1 MQPFNS
7 TVNLPHSRTLHQ
19 AMWFYQAVVVED
31 KIILAF
37 KKEIRVHISSGFK
50 LVMMN

>member
-1 MQPFNS
+1 
-7 TVNLPHSRTLHQ
+7 VVLPSSGGRG
-19 AMWFYQAVVVED
+19 ENN
-31 KIILAF
+31 LAF